1 MSISSRPRARH
12 ALLLAPILLL
22 LTTGY
27 TDCQYFTTVTV
38 SSAPDTVTPT
48 TYDAV
53 WKGGEYVDGATNG
66 MDLTYHIKS
75 GETVIAL
82 SSAID
87 SGGLKKLTMYSS
99 FRYTCCNGSGICSI
113 TQPISV
119 PKTETQPGGVG
130 STVSNGIWLY
140 SGVSLP
146 ACPSGFSL
154 RDYTFGWSTEA
165 EDFHGNISRGEGQ
178 RIVYP

>member
-1 MSISSRPRARH
+1 MSISTRPRARH

-27 TDCQYFTTVTV
+27 TDCQYFTKVTV
-38 SSAPDTVTPT
+38 PASDTGAPT

-53 WKGGEYVDGATNG
+53 WKGGEYVEGAIPG
-66 MDLTYHIKS
+66 QDLEYHITP

-99 FRYTCCNGSGICSI
+99 FRYTCCNSSNICSV
-113 TQPISV
+113 TQPLSV

-146 ACPSGFSL
+146 SCSSGFSL
-154 RDYTFGWSTEA
+154 RSYTFGWSTEA
-165 EDFHGNISRGEGQ
+165 EDFHGNITRGESQ